1 MSVVIIEG
9 GLVHYEVL
17 GRGRPLILIHGWLG
31 SWRYWVPTMDDL
43 SDRYRTYALDLWGF
57 GDSDR
62 RRGGYPLADY
72 VALVRRF
79 MDEMGIVRAPLV
91 GHALGGVVALRMAVE
106 SPERVEQVMGVS
118 VPLDGTSIGR
128 PLVTLSGNGND
139 ILARVL
145 GRRMASE
152 YPEIRLEASK
162 TDTLAVS
169 DTVRAIMQMDLRRD
183 LALITVPVLLV
194 YGKRDTLIQKPG
206 EEGRPVW
213 QGEDDNV
220 RVICLEGSRHFPML
234 DEMNKFNRLLRQF
247 LDTNGDLSA
256 LEVKEEWRR
265 RVR

>member
-1 MSVVIIEG
+1 MSAVIIES
-9 GLVHYEVL
+9 GLVHYEAL

-62 RRGGYPLADY
+62 RRGGYTLSDY
-72 VALVRRF
+72 VALVCRF

-118 VPLDGTSIGR
+118 VPLDGMSISR
-128 PLVTLSGNGND
+128 PLASFSGNGND
-139 ILARVL
+139 ILTRVL
-145 GRRMASE
+145 GRRQASE
-152 YPEIRLEASK
+152 YPEVQLEANK
-162 TDTLAVS
+162 TDGLAVA
-169 DTVRAIMQMDLRRD
+169 DTVRAVMQMDLRRD

-194 YGKRDTLIQKPG
+194 YGGHDPLIQKP
-206 EEGRPVW
+206 EEKGHLRW
-213 QGEDDNV
+213 RDQEDNI
-220 RVICLEGSRHFPML
+220 RVICLESARHFPML